1 MAMYELDGNHLLPVR
16 LGRPTDAET
25 RARGLAAIQRQV
37 VDVLRRPLFPLG
49 WSEVDHGQS
58 LTALDA
64 TGQVVL
70 VEVLSAVD
78 AAGLMSAMSRLTAAA
93 AAGRRE
99 LASRYAGGLAAF
111 REDWNEFREA
121 MPSQVESG
129 PRLTLLAA
137 SLAPD
142 VRSSMSVLMGSGVE
156 LYEVDT
162 RVVDESRVVV
172 VIEQVRMSDLSG
184 GGPLLVARPQRPGLT
199 GPGTRAAQ
207 AQQARPQPVT
217 GSIEVV
223 APRQPADPGQGSAP
237 PADYFRAEA
246 VAEEQTAGTQTGTAG
261 AADST
266 PVAGTAGVRDG
277 AQGLQEEAEEPA
289 SRARGHRLRDTV
301 AGTRTP
307 GSSGWDGAAVGQHA
321 AAPGASRH
329 AGDGEEQAPVQPL
342 TPPSVSTP
350 PQDDTEAAHLAQAWP
365 VSPPGRAAAQAEAEA
380 VTRPTPEVAA
390 QDAADLAAI
399 ARHLEGPTR
408 IIWQGL
414 RRGIY
419 HEAVL
424 SAGGII
430 TLVDGRTFSDP
441 TSAANAAQG
450 VDDADGW
457 RVWRLG
463 VRGRQ
468 LGDLREDLRRS
479 PS

>member
-1 MAMYELDGNHLLPVR
+1 MYELDGNHLLPVR
-16 LGRPTDAET
+16 LGRSTDAET

-70 VEVLSAVD
+70 VEVLSSVD
-78 AAGLMSAMSRLTAAA
+78 AAALMSAMSRLTAAA

-99 LASRYAGGLAAF
+99 LASRYTGGLAAF

-129 PRLTLLAA
+129 PRLTLMAA

-142 VRSSMSVLMGSGVE
+142 VRSSMSVLVGSGVE

-184 GGPLLVARPQRPGLT
+184 GGPLLVARPPRPGLT
-199 GPGTRAAQ
+199 GPGGRAAN
-207 AQQARPQPVT
+207 AQRARPQPVT

-223 APRQPADPGQGSAP
+223 APQQPTGPDQEQGSSVP
-237 PADYFRAEA
+237 FSRAE
-246 VAEEQTAGTQTGTAG
+246 VVTQGGAG

-266 PVAGTAGVRDG
+266 PVAGTVGVRDN
-277 AQGLQEEAEEPA
+277 AQELQEEVEEHV

-301 AGTRTP
+301 PGTRAP
-307 GSSGWDGAAVGQHA
+307 GRSGWDSAVGQHA
-321 AAPGASRH
+321 AAPVAPGALRTSRH
-329 AGDGEEQAPVQPL
+329 AGDGEERAEEQAPVQPPE
-342 TPPSVSTP
+342 PPSASTP
-350 PQDDTEAAHLAQAWP
+350 TQDDTEAAHLAQAWP
-365 VSPPGRAAAQAEAEA
+365 VSPPGRATDQTEADA

-468 LGDLREDLRRS
+468 LGELREDLRRS